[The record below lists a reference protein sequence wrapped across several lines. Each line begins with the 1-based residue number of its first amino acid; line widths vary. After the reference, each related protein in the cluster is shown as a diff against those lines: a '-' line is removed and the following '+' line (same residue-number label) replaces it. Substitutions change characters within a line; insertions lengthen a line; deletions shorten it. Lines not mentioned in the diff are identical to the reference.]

1 SDQRDPRLRGPG
13 SGREALRG
21 RDSRSALDPTRREV
35 HDMTKDLY
43 NKLACPYDKA
53 APLTLTVFRIA
64 GEEIVQGL
72 LECPTCERYF
82 PIIGKVPV
90 LLPDEYRDP
99 KLEMPFLLQW
109 REAIGERLNRGR
121 GFRLPP
127 REAAAAEKDAS
138 SF

>member
-1 SDQRDPRLRGPG
+1 
-13 SGREALRG
+13 
-21 RDSRSALDPTRREV
+21 
-35 HDMTKDLY
+35 MTKDLFR
-43 NKLACPYDKA
+43 KLACPYDKA
-53 APLTLTVFRIA
+53 APLTLSVFRIA

-127 REAAAAEKDAS
+127 REPTAAEQDAS